1 MRLINTTTR
10 KVEEFRG
17 KIPEYAILSHT
28 WDKQEMTLQDMQRS
42 DPEKFT
48 CFEKVDRCCELV
60 AKEGFEYVWIDTC
73 CIDKTS
79 SSELSEA
86 INSMYRWY
94 QEAQVCITYLS
105 DVPSE
110 EDPSS
115 PFSSFRDCKWFTR
128 GWTLQELIAPP
139 AIEFYGKNVKGD
151 WTEIGTKLS
160 LQNLISEVTMIPI
173 EVLQTGDVKD
183 ISLAKRMTW
192 ASKRETTREE
202 DRAYS
207 LMGLFD
213 VSMPMLYGEG
223 KRAFVRLQEE
233 IMKISNDHSLFA
245 WNAAKKEIRHEEDQ
259 GLLADSPSDFIHSHR
274 IEPFRPID
282 GGGDYQMTNRGLRM
296 EVPVVEVDGAPCAV
310 LNCFDESR
318 SNYLLGIGLQRVR
331 KGDERYARFDT
342 NQMAEVAKGVAFA
355 TARQTIYIQ
364 RNSESRFKEFSA
376 GNMITMSNISL
387 SISPLDKS
395 GYEISSSY
403 PAREDDGSIPAR
415 GRRSHTILGGCV
427 FENKD
432 AGKFAV
438 IIGRYQGQPWCD
450 IATEIEQDIKAICY
464 QHSYMGRSDRVNRSL
479 PGRTSVSVSIK
490 KRGPKLKTEKDGYD
504 DGYTLYIQFSR
515 VLEERFK

>member
-1 MRLINTTTR
+1 
-10 KVEEFRG
+10 VEEIHG
-17 KIPEYAILSHT
+17 KVPEYAILSHT
-28 WDKQEMTLQDMQRS
+28 WDKQEMTLQDMHHSEQ
-42 DPEKFT
+42 EKFT
-48 CFEKVDRCCELV
+48 CFEKVDRCCKLV

-94 QEAQVCITYLS
+94 KEAQVCITYLS

-115 PFSSFRDCKWFTR
+115 PFSSFRNCKWFTR

-139 AIEFYGKNVKGD
+139 VVEFYGKNAKGD

-160 LQNLISEVTMIPI
+160 LQKIISEVTWIPI
-173 EVLQTGDVKD
+173 KVLQTGEVRD

-213 VSMPMLYGEG
+213 VNMPMLYGEG
-223 KRAFVRLQEE
+223 NRAFARLQEE

-245 WNAAKKEIRHEEDQ
+245 WNAAKEEVRHWSDQ
-259 GLLADSPSDFIHSHR
+259 GLLADSPSDFVQSHR
-274 IEPFRPID
+274 IERFRPLH
-282 GGGDYQMTNRGLRM
+282 GGGYQMTNLGLCM
-296 EVPVVEVDGAPCAV
+296 QLPLVEVDGAQCAV
-310 LNCFDESR
+310 LNCFEESR
-318 SNYLLGIGLQRVR
+318 SNYLLGIGLQRVSE
-331 KGDERYARFDT
+331 GDERYARFDT
-342 NQMAEVAKGVAFA
+342 NQMAEVAKEVAA
-355 TARQTIYIQ
+355 KTEIQTIYIR
-364 RNSESRFKEFSA
+364 RNSGGRFTEWSG
-376 GNMITMSNISL
+376 GNIMSNISL
-387 SISPLDKS
+387 SISPSDKS
-395 GYEISSSY
+395 GYEVSSTY

-415 GRRSHTILGGCV
+415 GRKSHTILGGCV

-450 IATEIEQDIKAICY
+450 IVTKIDQDIKAICY
-464 QHSYMGRSDRVNRSL
+464 KHSYIGRSDRVNCFL
-479 PGRTSVSVSIK
+479 PGRTSISVSIK
-490 KRGPKLKTEKDGYD
+490 KRGPKLKTEKDSYD
-504 DGYTLYIQFSR
+504 EGYTLYIQFSR
-515 VLEERFK
+515 VLEERPK